1 MFSNAAMQAMSAAYG
16 LLGGNFV
23 SPRIGGYGLL
33 GQPPAAPQGYG
44 QTGNLMG
51 QYLQNLY
58 MRRYNPPALA
68 QYPGMV
74 GSQMGPGGTAYQAPQ
89 IRNVPLPTNQ
99 NRGAGGMGGSQDN
112 SAAINNWL
120 QQQYAYAMSGGG
132 GG

>member
-1 MFSNAAMQAMSAAYG
+1 MFSPSMQALSAAYG

-33 GQPPAAPQGYG
+33 GQPPAVPQGYG
-44 QTGNLMG
+44 QTGNLMA

-74 GSQMGPGGTAYQAPQ
+74 GSQLGPGGMAYQAPQ
-89 IRNVPLPTNQ
+89 VQNKPLQQNQ
-99 NRGAGGMGGSQDN
+99 GASWSGVGGIDPN
-112 SAAINNWL
+112 SGINDWL
-120 QQQYAYAMSGGG
+120 RQQYAYVSSGGG

>member
-33 GQPPAAPQGYG
+33 GQQPAGSQGYG
-44 QTGNLMG
+44 QTGNLMA

-74 GSQMGPGGTAYQAPQ
+74 GSQMGPGGMAYQAPQ
-89 IRNVPLPTNQ
+89 VANVPPPKPAGQSWASAYGPQYNQ
-99 NRGAGGMGGSQDN
+99 DGTWNFNAGFGSP
-112 SAAINNWL
+112 
-120 QQQYAYAMSGGG
+120 G
-132 GG
+132 

>member
-33 GQPPAAPQGYG
+33 GQQPAGSQGYG
-44 QTGNLMG
+44 QTGNLMA

-74 GSQMGPGGTAYQAPQ
+74 GSQLGPGGMAYQAPQ
-89 IRNVPLPTNQ
+89 VQNKPLQQNQ
-99 NRGAGGMGGSQDN
+99 GASWSGVGGIDPN
-112 SAAINNWL
+112 SGINDWL
-120 QQQYAYAMSGGG
+120 RQQYAYAMSDGGG
-132 GG
+132 G

>member
-1 MFSNAAMQAMSAAYG
+1 MFSPSMQALSAAYG

-33 GQPPAAPQGYG
+33 GQPPAVPQGYG

-89 IRNVPLPTNQ
+89 IANVPLP
-99 NRGAGGMGGSQDN
+99 GAQQTQPAAPGAAYKPGASFFSPMLGMDTMDDSFRPGG
-112 SAAINNWL
+112 
-120 QQQYAYAMSGGG
+120 
-132 GG
+132 

>member
-1 MFSNAAMQAMSAAYG
+1 MFSPSMQALSAAYG

-33 GQPPAAPQGYG
+33 GQPPAVPQGYG

-89 IRNVPLPTNQ
+89 VQNKPLQQNQ
-99 NRGAGGMGGSQDN
+99 GASWSGVGGIDPN
-112 SAAINNWL
+112 SGFNDWL
-120 QQQYAYAMSGGG
+120 RQQYAYAMSGGG

>member
-33 GQPPAAPQGYG
+33 GQPPAVPQGYG
-44 QTGNLMG
+44 QTGNLMA

-74 GSQMGPGGTAYQAPQ
+74 GLQLGPGGMAYQAPQ
-89 IRNVPLPTNQ
+89 VQNKPLQQNQ
-99 NRGAGGMGGSQDN
+99 GASWSGVGGIDPN
-112 SAAINNWL
+112 SGINDWL
-120 QQQYAYAMSGGG
+120 RQQYAYAMSGGG

>member
-89 IRNVPLPTNQ
+89 
-99 NRGAGGMGGSQDN
+99 
-112 SAAINNWL
+112 L
-120 QQQYAYAMSGGG
+120 QQMAPPGKTEMQRMQEQLAAMQSQMNSGSNLGFDSG
-132 GG
+132 W

>member
-33 GQPPAAPQGYG
+33 GQQPAGSQGYG
-44 QTGNLMG
+44 QTGNLMA

-74 GSQMGPGGTAYQAPQ
+74 GLQLGPGGMAYQAPH

-99 NRGAGGMGGSQDN
+99 NRGAWGMGGSQDN

>member
-33 GQPPAAPQGYG
+33 GQQPAGSQGYG
-44 QTGNLMG
+44 QTGNLMA

-74 GSQMGPGGTAYQAPQ
+74 GSRMGQGGMQYMAPQ
-89 IRNVPLPTNQ
+89 
-99 NRGAGGMGGSQDN
+99 
-112 SAAINNWL
+112 L
-120 QQQYAYAMSGGG
+120 QQMAPPGKTEMQRMQEQLAAMQSQMNSGSNLGFDSG
-132 GG
+132 W